1 MVATTTS
8 SAPPDTRT
16 RLLRAAQRLF
26 RKRGYHGTG
35 INEILQLANA
45 PKGSLYHHF
54 PGGKEEIAVHV
65 IDGIARSI
73 VGLLARNQAPSMV
86 VVIEQF
92 GAELV
97 QMAEKT
103 NFEICA
109 LLTAFVAERQTSPK
123 LRLAVVAAYR
133 DILNELERRLQL
145 DGTPRAIAVDKAN
158 LIVALL
164 EGGSLLAQV
173 QQNSTAFKLAIRHA
187 ARICG

>member
-8 SAPPDTRT
+8 RPQLDTRA

-26 RKRGYHGTG
+26 RKRGYHATG
-35 INEILQLANA
+35 INEILQLADA

-54 PGGKEEIAVHV
+54 PGGKEEIGVHV
-65 IDGIARSI
+65 IDGIAQSI
-73 VGLLARNQAPSMV
+73 VGLLARNQAQSMQ

-97 QMAEKT
+97 QVAEKT

-109 LLTAFVAERQTSPK
+109 LLTAFVAERQSSPK
-123 LRLAVVAAYR
+123 LGLAVAAAYR
-133 DILNELERRLQL
+133 DILVELERRLEL
-145 DGTPRAIAVDKAN
+145 DGMSRATAKEKAI

-173 QQNSTAFKLAIRHA
+173 QQDSTAFKLAIQKA
-187 ARICG
+187 ARLCD